1 MYNSAY
7 GLSAGGANA
16 AAYFGPVCKTVRTPD
31 NPPLICGLEIFC
43 HMIII
48 ILNFLMFL
56 NLLCSCGLDG
66 LWSGATS
73 IFDDIFSFQYKA
85 LTSSPQSKIPF
96 LKALDRSNGVSS
108 QF

>member
-7 GLSAGGANA
+7 GLSAGGAKA
-16 AAYFGPVCKTVRTPD
+16 AACFGPVYKTVRTPD

-56 NLLCSCGLDG
+56 NLLCSYGVDG

-73 IFDDIFSFQYKA
+73 ISDGIFH
-85 LTSSPQSKIPF
+85 L
-96 LKALDRSNGVSS
+96 
-108 QF
+108 

>member
-1 MYNSAY
+1 MHNSAY
-7 GLSAGGANA
+7 GLSAGGAKA

-43 HMIII
+43 HIIII

-56 NLLCSCGLDG
+56 NLLCSYGVDG

-73 IFDDIFSFQYKA
+73 ISDGIFLYFSYRMRP
-85 LTSSPQSKIPF
+85 LS
-96 LKALDRSNGVSS
+96 
-108 QF
+108 